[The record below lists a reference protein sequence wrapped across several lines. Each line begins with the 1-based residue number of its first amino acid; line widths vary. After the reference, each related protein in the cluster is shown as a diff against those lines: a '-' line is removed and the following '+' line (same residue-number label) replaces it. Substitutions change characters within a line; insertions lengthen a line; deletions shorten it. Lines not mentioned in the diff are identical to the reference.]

1 MHHGFQ
7 RGEGGGASRGPAEA
21 PRKRKAEEEG
31 DEERLTRV
39 EEDAGDEAG
48 HEGMEV
54 EIKGL
59 EFWED
64 VIDKIAEEQ
73 VRRIAQVA
81 VDRSWAW
88 DDVHGGYLDSEKV
101 VESRGEEVNYMK
113 NKGVWREVD
122 EEECWRVTGK
132 APVTV

>member
-1 MHHGFQ
+1 
-7 RGEGGGASRGPAEA
+7 
-21 PRKRKAEEEG
+21 
-31 DEERLTRV
+31 
-39 EEDAGDEAG
+39 
-48 HEGMEV
+48 
-54 EIKGL
+54 L

-132 APVTV
+132 APITVKWVDTDKGSEESPLIRSRLVARDFKKQGERTARTCLQRPRHWR